1 MYTYTDN
8 EALNILI
15 ENASYAER
23 KQIFALT
30 EAEELKVNN
39 EMVARLFN
47 SALKKS
53 HVDFDDIPSSKGDIT
68 KYVGYKPMM
77 NSLSQLRQ
85 IASSSNMKIP
95 ELDIIEKA
103 ISNIIAYRDVF
114 EKGFKLG
121 KDFIILQYNTVVA
134 ACVIST
140 SSVIASY
147 VDFVKRIDNV
157 EFKIIN
163 TKGSAGNICIDSLK
177 TFNKAVAS
185 GDFSKVANSVIKTG
199 VIESVTAASVLGI
212 AGTIIGGSIILT
224 VIIRN
229 LIFYFHYSK
238 QRISDYL
245 ELQATFLEM
254 NKNNLTAK
262 GTGMSPDKVKEV
274 MKKQEKLIQKL
285 HTLSDKL
292 KVNITTTEIK
302 ANTEIK
308 KENSSW
314 KFEEIKSTST
324 SQDSNGFQLI

>member
-8 EALNILI
+8 DALNILI

-30 EAEELKVNN
+30 ESEQLKVNN

-68 KYVGYKPMM
+68 KYTGYKSMM

-85 IASSSNMKIP
+85 IASTSNMKIP

-103 ISNIIAYRDVF
+103 ISNVIAYRDVF

-177 TFNKAVAS
+177 TFNKTVAS
-185 GDFSKVANSVIKTG
+185 GDFAKVTNSVIKTG
-199 VIESVTAASVLGI
+199 VIESVTVASALAIG
-212 AGTIIGGSIILT
+212 AGIIGGSILLVT
-224 VIIRN
+224 IIRH

-238 QRISDYL
+238 QKLSDYL

-262 GTGMSPDKVKEV
+262 GNGMSPDKVKKV
-274 MKKQEKLIQKL
+274 MDKQEKLIQKL
-285 HTLSDKL
+285 MSLSDKL
-292 KVNITTTEIK
+292 KVNATMTEVKATTEM
-302 ANTEIK
+302 K
-308 KENSSW
+308 KENSEW
-314 KFEEIKSTST
+314 KFDEVKSKTS
-324 SQDSNGFQLI
+324 SQDLNGFQLI